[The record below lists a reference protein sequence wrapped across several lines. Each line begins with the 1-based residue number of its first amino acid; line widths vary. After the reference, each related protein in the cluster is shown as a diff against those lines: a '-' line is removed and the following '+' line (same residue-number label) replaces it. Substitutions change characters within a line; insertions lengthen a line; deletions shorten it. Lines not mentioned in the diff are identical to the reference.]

1 MVKNK
6 GQSSVVSLFFSLTTR
21 RRREKKKRRAR
32 RRRKRRRKRQRRT
45 RRRVNCAR
53 RIGVVSPRNR
63 TKGKPVRKFS
73 VYREN
78 VLRVCSS
85 NAYAQREKKKKTKK
99 KKKKN
104 EHAMAI
110 SSASFSIVAAAVLF
124 NRCRADMMTLNSVED
139 EI

>member
-1 MVKNK
+1 MVVKNK

-21 RRREKKKRRAR
+21 RRKEKKRRAR

-85 NAYAQREKKKKTKK
+85 NAYAQLEKKKKTKK

-104 EHAMAI
+104 ERTRWLFPRLR
-110 SSASFSIVAAAVLF
+110 SRSRLPRFFSIV
-124 NRCRADMMTLNSVED
+124 VERT
-139 EI
+139 